1 MNSSTDKK
9 ISIITACKNRT
20 DALKVSLMSWLNFK
34 EIHEVIIVDWDSE
47 EPINHL
53 TKLDPRVKVVRVS
66 DKKYFNQPQPLNLAA
81 KIATG
86 EYILKV
92 DADHLF
98 NPYYNG
104 IEKYLPN
111 NESFTCGKLN
121 VNHPE
126 RWSEEQ
132 QATVISD
139 EYLSSHPNR
148 IKYVYSYSP
157 IFRYLVGIL
166 FIEKKHFDAVGGYN
180 ENFGECYA
188 FEDEEMYTR
197 LELYGLKKVQLDL
210 DFHFI
215 HLPHPDKKRIE
226 NFKGFDWQE
235 RYTELV
241 REKLSPMHSGDELEW
256 QIEYA
261 LSEKHVDEN
270 KEKFGDVKHY
280 YVQPKT
286 HWNITQIDDQ
296 NYCAFEGE
304 GELKTTV
311 NNLEDFPSAY
321 CVSLEES
328 IDRRTYLNNQFKK
341 YNIEPKFLISKRYS
355 ESDDKI
361 IGKYVNSLNDGTKG
375 CCASHLKMIKEWYN
389 NTDEEYAF
397 FCEDDLSLETVDY
410 WDFNWQQFIERLPDD
425 IDCIQLL
432 TIRNEYDTFELRPRY
447 WDDWGATAYI
457 LTREGAKKIIDTY
470 IKGDTYVLEIPNQEI
485 MPLIENI
492 IFSSVINTH
501 TIPLFVEN
509 ISFKSTFEHQDN
521 DVKEGHKNNH
531 KISHDLILNM
541 WKSKKQVFSE
551 FEKIKNKVEVEKT
564 ELEKL
569 LELYSL
575 DTENPEHNF
584 NLGVWYENQGHTAPA
599 LSYFL
604 RSAERAV
611 ESDTTLAYESLI
623 RGSYCYFK
631 QGTRDGSGRG
641 MLWQAQMLLPNRP
654 EAYFLLARYTAKQ
667 EWWQDCYSSSE
678 LGLLHC
684 DFNLPS
690 LRTDVEYPGKQG
702 LLFHKAISGWWWG
715 KVEESRSLLFEI
727 LKTYDLTE
735 ENKSIVKNNLRLMGI
750 NDIENIQKNESVDFT
765 YPEDFNWSNLT
776 YEDIVTIEREV
787 VYEKVYRFWNDVKEG
802 DTVLDIGA
810 SVGAY
815 TISILDQKPKKVYCV
830 EPSENLLK
838 VLSENCSK
846 KTSSYSQNQ
855 LICINHGIVDDQNDQ
870 INIFGGGNKFIPIT
884 FKNMIERYSID
895 HVNYMKVDCE
905 GGEYSIFKDENME
918 FLKNKVDF
926 IAMEMHLNYSGC
938 REKFKEFR
946 DKYLIQFK
954 NYKVMSCTRQN
965 ISWGNSLDIKD
976 KIFDNDFIDQYTC
989 EFMIYVCNK

>member
-1 MNSSTDKK
+1 MS
-9 ISIITACKNRT
+9 ISLITACKNRV
-20 DALKVSLMSWLNFK
+20 DALKISLMSWLNYK
-34 EIHEVIIVDWDSE
+34 EITEIIIVDWSSD
-47 EPINHL
+47 EPINYL
-53 TKLDPRVKVVRVS
+53 TKLDTRIKVVRVS
-66 DKKYFNQPQPLNLAA
+66 DKQYFNQPQPLNLAA

-86 EYILKV
+86 DYILKV
-92 DADHLF
+92 DSDHTF
-98 NPYYNG
+98 NPYYSG
-104 IEKYLPN
+104 IVKYFPEEK
-111 NESFTCGKLN
+111 SFVCGKLN
-121 VNHPE
+121 FKAPE
-126 RWSEEQ
+126 YWSEEH
-132 QATVISD
+132 QAYVISD
-139 EYLSSHPNR
+139 EYLSNPQNR
-148 IKYVYSYSP
+148 VQYVYSYAP
-157 IFRYLVGIL
+157 VFRYLTGIL
-166 FIEKKHFDAVGGYN
+166 YVKKEYFNSVGGYN
-180 ENFGECYA
+180 ENLGDCYA
-188 FEDEEMYTR
+188 YEDDELYSR
-197 LELYGLKKVQLDL
+197 LELFGLKQKGLDL

-235 RYTELV
+235 KYENLV
-241 REKLSPMHSGDELEW
+241 REKLSPMHSGKELNW
-256 QIEYA
+256 QVEYA
-261 LSEKHVDEN
+261 ISEKHVEEN
-270 KEKFGDVKHY
+270 KEKFGNLEHY

-286 HWNITQIDDQ
+286 QWDITQMDDQ
-296 NYCAFEGE
+296 NYYASEIKIEFEKIE
-304 GELKTTV
+304 
-311 NNLEDFPSAY
+311 NNLEDFPSVY
-321 CVSLEES
+321 CISLEES
-328 IDRRTYLNNQFKK
+328 SDRRTYLNNKFKN
-341 YNIEPKFLISKRYS
+341 YNIKPNFLISRRYS
-355 ESDDKI
+355 ESNDNI
-361 IGKYVNSLNDGTKG
+361 VGKYVQSLNDGTKG
-375 CCASHLKMIKEWYN
+375 CCVSHLKMIKYWYD

-410 WDFNWQQFIERLPDD
+410 WNFNWQQFIERLPDD
-425 IDCIQLL
+425 IDCIQLF

-470 IKGDTYVLEIPNQEI
+470 IKGDTYVLEIPNQEV

-492 IFSSVINTH
+492 IFSSVINTY

-509 ISFKSTFEHQDN
+509 ISFKSTFEHQDD
-521 DVKEGHKNNH
+521 DVIEGHKNNH

-551 FEKIKNKVEVEKT
+551 FEKIKNKVEVDKT

-584 NLGVWYENQGHTAPA
+584 NLGTWYENQGHTAPA

-604 RSAERAV
+604 RCAERAA
-611 ESDTTLAYESLI
+611 EIDSTLAYESLI

-654 EAYFLLARYTAKQ
+654 EAYFLLARYAAKQ
-667 EWWQDCYSSSE
+667 EWWQDCYSNSE

-690 LRTDVEYPGKQG
+690 LRSNVEYPGKYG
-702 LLFHKAISGWWWG
+702 FLFQKAISGWWWG
-715 KVEESRSLLFEI
+715 KVEESRSLLFDI
-727 LKTYDLTE
+727 LKNYEVSESDRET
-735 ENKSIVKNNLRLMGI
+735 IINNLKKMGI
-750 NDIENIQKNESVDFT
+750 NDVENVENNLKVKDINFNYS
-765 YPEDFNWSNLT
+765 EDFNWSNLS

-787 VYEKVYRFWNDVKEG
+787 VHEKVYRFWNDVKEN
-802 DTVLDIGA
+802 DVVLDVGA

-830 EPSENLLK
+830 EPSENFLK

-846 KTSSYSQNQ
+846 KTSSYSQNP
-855 LICINHGIVDDQNDQ
+855 LVCINYGIIDNEKDQ
-870 INIFGGGNKFIPIT
+870 INIFGGENKFIPIT

-926 IAMEMHLNYSGC
+926 IAMEIHLNYPGC

-946 DKYLIQFK
+946 DKYLTQFE

-965 ISWGNSLDIKD
+965 ISWGNSINLKD
-976 KIFDNDFIDQYTC
+976 KIFDNSFIDNYTC
-989 EFMIYVCNK
+989 EFMIYIKNY

>member
-1 MNSSTDKK
+1 MS
-9 ISIITACKNRT
+9 ISLITACKNRV
-20 DALKVSLMSWLNFK
+20 DALKISLMSWLNYK
-34 EIHEVIIVDWDSE
+34 EITEIIIVDWSSD
-47 EPINHL
+47 EPINYL
-53 TKLDPRVKVVRVS
+53 TKLDTRIKVVRVS
-66 DKKYFNQPQPLNLAA
+66 DKQYFNQPQPLNLAA

-86 EYILKV
+86 DYILKV
-92 DADHLF
+92 DSDHTF
-98 NPYYNG
+98 NPYYSG
-104 IEKYLPN
+104 IVKYFPEEK
-111 NESFTCGKLN
+111 SFVCGKLN
-121 VNHPE
+121 FKAPE
-126 RWSEEQ
+126 YWSEEH
-132 QATVISD
+132 QAYVISD
-139 EYLSSHPNR
+139 EYLSNPQNR
-148 IKYVYSYSP
+148 VQYVYSYAP
-157 IFRYLVGIL
+157 VFRYLTGIL
-166 FIEKKHFDAVGGYN
+166 YVKKEYFNSVGGYN
-180 ENFGECYA
+180 ENLGDCYA
-188 FEDEEMYTR
+188 YEDDELYSR
-197 LELYGLKKVQLDL
+197 LELFGLKQKGLDL

-235 RYTELV
+235 KYENLV
-241 REKLSPMHSGDELEW
+241 REKLSPMYSGKELNW
-256 QIEYA
+256 QVEYA
-261 LSEKHVDEN
+261 ISEKHVEEN
-270 KEKFGDVKHY
+270 KEKFGNLEHY

-286 HWNITQIDDQ
+286 QWDITQMDDQ
-296 NYCAFEGE
+296 NYYASEIKIEFEKIE
-304 GELKTTV
+304 
-311 NNLEDFPSAY
+311 NNLEDFPSVY
-321 CVSLEES
+321 CISLEES
-328 IDRRTYLNNQFKK
+328 SDRRTYLNNKFKN
-341 YNIEPKFLISKRYS
+341 YNIKPNFLISRRYS
-355 ESDDKI
+355 ESNDNI
-361 IGKYVNSLNDGTKG
+361 VGKYVQSLNDGTKG
-375 CCASHLKMIKEWYN
+375 CCVSHLKMIKYWYD

-410 WDFNWQQFIERLPDD
+410 WNFNWQQFIERLPDD
-425 IDCIQLL
+425 IDCIQLF

-470 IKGDTYVLEIPNQEI
+470 IKGDTYVLEIPNQEV

-492 IFSSVINTH
+492 IFSSAINTY

-509 ISFKSTFEHQDN
+509 ISFKSTFEHQDD
-521 DVKEGHKNNH
+521 DVIEGHKNNH

-551 FEKIKNKVEVEKT
+551 FEKIKNKVEVDKT

-584 NLGVWYENQGHTAPA
+584 NLGTWYENQGHTAPA

-604 RSAERAV
+604 RCAERAA
-611 ESDTTLAYESLI
+611 EIDSTLAYESLI

-654 EAYFLLARYTAKQ
+654 EAYFLLARYAAKQ
-667 EWWQDCYSSSE
+667 EWWQDCYSNSE

-690 LRTDVEYPGKQG
+690 LRSNVEYPGKYG
-702 LLFHKAISGWWWG
+702 FLFQKAISGWWWG
-715 KVEESRSLLFEI
+715 KVEESRSLLFDI
-727 LKTYDLTE
+727 LKNYEVSESDRET
-735 ENKSIVKNNLRLMGI
+735 IINNLKKMGI
-750 NDIENIQKNESVDFT
+750 NDVENVENNLKVKDINFNYS
-765 YPEDFNWSNLT
+765 EDFNWSNLS

-787 VYEKVYRFWNDVKEG
+787 VHEKVYRFWNDVKEN
-802 DTVLDIGA
+802 DVVLDVGA

-830 EPSENLLK
+830 EPSENFLK

-846 KTSSYSQNQ
+846 KTSSYSQNP
-855 LICINHGIVDDQNDQ
+855 LVCINYGIIDNEKDQ
-870 INIFGGGNKFIPIT
+870 INIFGGENKFIPIT

-926 IAMEMHLNYSGC
+926 IAMEMHLNYPGC

-946 DKYLIQFK
+946 DKYLTQFE

-965 ISWGNSLDIKD
+965 ISWGNSINLKD
-976 KIFDNDFIDQYTC
+976 KIFDNSFIDNYTC
-989 EFMIYVCNK
+989 EFMIYIKNY